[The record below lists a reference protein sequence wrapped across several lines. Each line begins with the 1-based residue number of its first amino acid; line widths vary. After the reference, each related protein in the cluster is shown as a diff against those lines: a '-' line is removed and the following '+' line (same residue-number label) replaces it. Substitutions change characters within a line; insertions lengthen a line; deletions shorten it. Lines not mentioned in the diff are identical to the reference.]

1 MKLTAKSA
9 GALALPA
16 SKRDVIHFDDTMP
29 GFGYR
34 LRLGAGGKVL
44 RSWVCQCRRAGA
56 TRRVLLGSAEVL
68 GAEQA
73 RTAAKKVLRAVAMG
87 HDPQADRID
96 RRGKDRLTLR
106 ALVDEYLAAR
116 QPHLRPRSFVEAE
129 RYLTSGYFKPLHGM
143 PLDTI
148 TRRDIAARVV
158 AIVRESGSPTAARAR
173 GALSSFFVWA
183 MQMGLV
189 ENNPTIG
196 STKPAESKPRER
208 TLADEELARIWKC
221 CGDDAFG
228 KVIRL
233 LVLTACRRAEIGDM
247 CWSEVDL
254 DRGTFTIPARRAK
267 NGRAHTLP
275 LMPMMRDIITSVP
288 RLASRDQL
296 FGVRGDGFTGW
307 VKGKR
312 ALDERSG
319 VTAWTVHDVRR
330 SAATRMADL
339 GVQPHIIE
347 QILNHQSGHK
357 AGPAG
362 IYNRSSY
369 TNEVR
374 SALALWEDHVRT
386 RVEGGERKVVPIA
399 PHVAS

>member
-1 MKLTAKSA
+1 MKLTAKSTA
-9 GALALPA
+9 ALALPV

-44 RSWVCQCRRAGA
+44 RSWVCQYRRAGS

-73 RTAAKKVLRAVAMG
+73 RTAAKKVLGAVAMG

-106 ALVDEYLAAR
+106 ALVNEYLAAKR
-116 QPHLRPRSFVEAE
+116 PHLRARSFVEAT

-148 TRRDIAARVV
+148 TRRDVAARVV
-158 AIVRESGSPTAARAR
+158 AVMRESGSPTAARAR
-173 GALSSFFVWA
+173 GALSSFFVWS
-183 MQMGLV
+183 MQMGLI
-189 ENNPTIG
+189 ENNPTVG

-208 TLADEELARIWKC
+208 VLSDDELACIWKC
-221 CGDDAFG
+221 CGGDAFG

-233 LVLTACRRAEIGDM
+233 LILTACRRAEIGNM

-254 DRGTFTIPARRAK
+254 NQGTFTIPARRAK
-267 NGRAHTLP
+267 NGRSHTLP
-275 LMPMMRDIITSVP
+275 LMPMMRDIITGVP
-288 RLASRDQL
+288 RLALRDPL

-307 VKGKR
+307 VQGKR
-312 ALDERSG
+312 ALDECSG
-319 VTAWTVHDVRR
+319 VASWTVHDIRR
-330 SAATRMADL
+330 SVATRLADL
-339 GVQPHIIE
+339 GVQPHVIE

-369 TNEVR
+369 ANEVR
-374 SALALWEDHVRT
+374 AALALWCDHVNT
-386 RVEGGERKVVPIA
+386 LVHGGEREIIPYTPA
-399 PHVAS
+399 AAS

>member
-1 MKLTAKSA
+1 MKLTAKSVA
-9 GALALPA
+9 ALALPA

-44 RSWVCQCRRAGA
+44 RSWVCQYRRAGA

-73 RTAAKKVLRAVAMG
+73 RTAAKKVLGAVAMG

-106 ALVDEYLAAR
+106 ALVDEYLAAK
-116 QPHLRPRSFVEAE
+116 QPHLRSRSFVEAK

-148 TRRDIAARVV
+148 TRRDVAARVV

-173 GALSSFFVWA
+173 GALSSFFVWC

-208 TLADEELARIWKC
+208 VLSDDELARIWKC

-254 DRGTFTIPARRAK
+254 DRDTFTIPARRAK

-296 FGVRGDGFTGW
+296 FGARGDGFTGW

-312 ALDERSG
+312 AIDERSG
-319 VTAWTVHDVRR
+319 VSAWTVHDVRR
-330 SAATRMADL
+330 SVATRMADL
-339 GVQPHIIE
+339 AVQPHIIE
-347 QILNHQSGHK
+347 QVLNHQSGHK

-369 TNEVR
+369 ANETR
-374 SALALWEDHVRT
+374 AALALWEDHIRT
-386 RVEGGERKVVPIA
+386 LVEGGERKILPLPSA
-399 PHVAS
+399 AR